1 MEFLSFAEKKQVFYI
16 NILQILETMYGILKR
31 YAKDAKFPNLF
42 TLNIFK
48 HYKLYKNMRAT
59 ISLQ

>member
-1 MEFLSFAEKKQVFYI
+1 
-16 NILQILETMYGILKR
+16 MYGILKR

>member
-1 MEFLSFAEKKQVFYI
+1 MEFLSFAEKKTSFLYNHFI
-16 NILQILETMYGILKR
+16 ETMYGILKR